1 MMVRRGLFEEV
12 GGFDENLAVTLND
25 VDFCLKLLVRGLYNI
40 VLPHVELYHHES
52 RSRGFDF
59 TATKQERFRTE
70 IDLVLERWPTYFAND
85 PFFNPNLSRDRED
98 FSIRT

>member
-1 MMVRRGLFEEV
+1 MVRREHFQTV
-12 GGFDENLAVTLND
+12 GGFDEQLAVTLND
-25 VDFCLKLLVRGLYNI
+25 VDFCIKLLARGLYNI

-52 RSRGFDF
+52 KSRGFDLMHK
-59 TATKQERFRTE
+59 KQERFQQE

-85 PFFNPNLSRDRED
+85 PFYSPNLTRDRED

>member
-1 MMVRRGLFEEV
+1 MVRRELFEAA
-12 GGFDENLAVTLND
+12 GGFDEKLAVTLND
-25 VDFCLKLLVRGLYNI
+25 VDFCIKLLERGFYNI
-40 VLPHVELYHHES
+40 VLPHVELYHHEC

-59 TATKQERFRTE
+59 TATKQERFRKE